1 MKKSIK
7 PELIIAL
14 DFNKLSYAVEFLD
27 QIDPSLCKVKVGK
40 ELFLAEGKKC
50 IQVLRSLGFD
60 VFLDLKFHDIPNT
73 VAKACMVAA
82 DLGCWMVNVHVSGG
96 RRMMEAAAEV
106 YSSLRNPPIL
116 VGVTMLTSLTEIDL
130 KELGFVSSVEEQVK
144 NMAQLAMTSGL
155 KGVVCSAVE
164 ARFLSSLMGE
174 NFVLVTPGIRLSGDN
189 LDDQKRVVSPIEAA
203 DNGSHFLVVGRS
215 LTTVSNPL
223 EKVLSIQNMLRNRY
237 ESENSS

>member
-1 MKKSIK
+1 MVCQKFGTSMARPRVMLPKDGS
-7 PELIIAL
+7 
-14 DFNKLSYAVEFLD
+14 F
-27 QIDPSLCKVKVGK
+27 K
-40 ELFLAEGKKC
+40 E
-50 IQVLRSLGFD
+50 I
-60 VFLDLKFHDIPNT
+60 
-73 VAKACMVAA
+73 VAF
-82 DLGCWMVNVHVSGG
+82 
-96 RRMMEAAAEV
+96 
-106 YSSLRNPPIL
+106 
-116 VGVTMLTSLTEIDL
+116 DL

-189 LDDQKRVVSPIEAA
+189 LDDQKRVVSPVEAA